1 MSLNAQSDEVPLH
14 RNIMSKR
21 PPQQDYFFEADL
33 GYQDHGWYGT
43 MMNCLGSICG
53 GLGMVPCLCC
63 FPNPFKEVKQGHVGL
78 VTQFGKFYKCVNPGL
93 VKVNPLT
100 ESVHHIDI
108 KMQLVEIP
116 KQIIM
121 TKDNVNVWIDSVV
134 YYLIENPFR
143 AEFGVSNVRKA
154 LTERTQT
161 TLRHVLGAKT
171 LQDCIEN
178 REAIAKE
185 IQDITRPVAKQ
196 WGVKIESILIKDLKL
211 SAELQESVSAAAQAK
226 RIGNAK
232 VISAKAEVDSAKLMR
247 TAADILSTPAAM
259 QIRYLETMQN
269 LAKGSGTRIV
279 YLPSDAAER
288 ESGSGGQFGRI
299 QAAAYQEL
307 SNPDN
312 FK

>member
-1 MSLNAQSDEVPLH
+1 MSSSMQAHSDEVPLQ
-14 RNIMSKR
+14 RNSIKR
-21 PPQQDYFFEADL
+21 PPQTDYSFEADP
-33 GYQDHGWYGT
+33 GFHNIGWYGT

-63 FPNPFKEVKQGHVGL
+63 FPNPFKEVNQGHVGL
-78 VTQFGKFYKCVNPGL
+78 VTRFGKFYKCVNPGL

-108 KMQLVEIP
+108 KMQIIEIP

-121 TKDNVNVWIDSVV
+121 TKDNVNVRIDSVV
-134 YYLIENPFR
+134 YWHIENPFR
-143 AEFGVSNVRKA
+143 AEFGVRSVRKA

-161 TLRHVLGAKT
+161 TLRHILGSKT

-185 IQDITRPVAKQ
+185 IQDVTKPVAKQ
-196 WGVKIESILIKDLKL
+196 WGVKIESILIKDLQL
-211 SAELQESVSAAAQAK
+211 SEELQESVSAAAQAK

-232 VISAKAEVDSAKLMR
+232 VISARAEVDSAKLMR
-247 TAADILSTPAAM
+247 AAADILSTPAAM
-259 QIRYLETMQN
+259 QIRYLETMQT
-269 LAKGSGTRIV
+269 LSKSSGTRIV
-279 YLPSDAAER
+279 FLPSDADNQGGG
-288 ESGSGGQFGRI
+288 GSFGRM